1 MRVSIGNFAI
11 AITSLSFTV
20 PILYHTFGE
29 KSSGNIAQTFSGK
42 IVQVA
47 QKCLKRAAAEDRGT
61 IVELKKRALGLTQS
75 PPCRKFCDAVGVG
88 ATVSEYPTVR
98 RAGLPDSRIVLAVIG
113 DVARDPAL

>member
-29 KSSGNIAQTFSGK
+29 KSSSNIAQTFNSK

-61 IVELKKRALGLTQS
+61 IVEWDKEGFGINPKS
-75 PPCRKFCDAVGVG
+75 P
-88 ATVSEYPTVR
+88 
-98 RAGLPDSRIVLAVIG
+98 LP
-113 DVARDPAL
+113 